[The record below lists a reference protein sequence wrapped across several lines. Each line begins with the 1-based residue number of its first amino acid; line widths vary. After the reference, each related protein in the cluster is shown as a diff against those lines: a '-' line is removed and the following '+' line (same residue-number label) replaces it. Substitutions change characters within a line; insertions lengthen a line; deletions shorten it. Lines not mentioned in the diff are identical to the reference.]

1 MPNIS
6 PRLRRLLLTSDT
18 LGGVWTYA
26 LELARVLQQ
35 HGVQVVLAVMG
46 GPLID
51 SQRAEIRSISGLTVC
66 ESPFKLEWME
76 NPWSDVAR
84 AGDWLLGLEE
94 AIRPDVVHLN
104 SYVHGALSW
113 RSPILVVG
121 HSCVS
126 SWWEAVKGQTAP
138 PSWERYRALVGRGL
152 HAADLVLAPTHAML
166 SSLERH
172 YGRIGRSRVVPN
184 GRDAAR
190 FPPADKQP
198 FILAVGRLW
207 DEAKNIEML
216 DRVAPSLSWPIY
228 VAGEKHH
235 PVTGRVHYRSL
246 SPLGHLSPPVLASW
260 LSQAAIYA
268 LPARY
273 EPFGLSVLEAG
284 LAGCAL
290 VLGDIPSLREIWDGA
305 ARFVAPDNAEA
316 LRKTL
321 QTLIQNHSELAW
333 FATAARTRALQY
345 TPEHMLIGYL
355 GAYEELLQARQRL
368 LWRRHSRM
376 FDPAAWLKTTP
387 VIGE

>member
-1 MPNIS
+1 MPNTS
-6 PRLRRLLLTSDT
+6 VSLRRLLLTADT

-26 LELARVLQQ
+26 LELARILQQ
-35 HGVQVVLAVMG
+35 HNVQVTLATMG
-46 GPLID
+46 RPLMA
-51 SQRAEIRSISGLTVC
+51 SQRQEVCSISGLTVC
-66 ESPFKLEWME
+66 ESHFKLEWME

-84 AGDWLLGLEE
+84 AGDWLLELEE
-94 AIRPDVVHLN
+94 ALQPDVVHLN
-104 SYVHGALSW
+104 SYVHGALNW

-126 SWWEAVKGQTAP
+126 SWWEAVNGEAAP
-138 PSWERYRALVGRGL
+138 PSWERYRTLVGRGL

-166 SSLERH
+166 SALERH
-172 YGRIGRSRVVPN
+172 YGRLRQSRVVPN

-190 FPPADKQP
+190 FPPADKHP

-228 VAGEKHH
+228 VAGEELH
-235 PVTGRVHYRSL
+235 PVTERVHSRSL
-246 SPLGHLSPPVLASW
+246 IPLGRLSPPILASW

-268 LPARY
+268 FPARY

-305 ARFVAPDNAEA
+305 ARFVAPDDGEA

-321 QTLIQNHSELAW
+321 QTLIQNHSELVW
-333 FATAARTRALQY
+333 FAAAARTRALQY
-345 TPEHMLIGYL
+345 TPERMLIGYL
-355 GAYEELLQARQRL
+355 GAYEKLLQARQRL

-376 FDPAAWLKTTP
+376 FDQAAWLKTTP

>member
-1 MPNIS
+1 MPNTS
-6 PRLRRLLLTSDT
+6 PSLKRLLLTADT

-35 HGVQVVLAVMG
+35 HGVQVVLATMG
-46 GPLID
+46 GPLMD
-51 SQRAEIRSISGLTVC
+51 SQRAEIRCISGLTVC

-76 NPWSDVAR
+76 DPWSDVAR

-94 AIRPDVVHLN
+94 AIQPDVVHLN

-126 SWWEAVKGQTAP
+126 SWWTAVKGEVAP
-138 PSWERYRALVGRGL
+138 PSWERYGGLVARGL
-152 HAADLVLAPTHAML
+152 HAADLVLAPTQAML
-166 SSLERH
+166 SALERH
-172 YGRIGRSRVVPN
+172 YGRLRRSRVVPN
-184 GRDAAR
+184 GRDSVL
-190 FPPADKQP
+190 FPAADKHP

-207 DEAKNIEML
+207 DEAKNIVML

-228 VAGEKHH
+228 VAGEERH
-235 PVTGRVHYRSL
+235 PVAGRVHYRSL
-246 SPLGHLSPPVLASW
+246 KPLGRLRPPILASW

-290 VLGDIPSLREIWDGA
+290 VLGDIPSLQEIWDGA
-305 ARFVAPDNAEA
+305 ALFIPPDDADA
-316 LRKTL
+316 LGKTL
-321 QTLIQNHSELAW
+321 QTLSQDRAQLARL
-333 FATAARTRALQY
+333 AAAARTRALQY
-345 TPEHMLIGYL
+345 TPERMLVGYL
-355 GAYEELLQARQRL
+355 AAYEELLQARQRL
-368 LWRRHSRM
+368 GRRHSRAVEQ
-376 FDPAAWLKTTP
+376 PAWLEPAP
-387 VIGE
+387 VIDG